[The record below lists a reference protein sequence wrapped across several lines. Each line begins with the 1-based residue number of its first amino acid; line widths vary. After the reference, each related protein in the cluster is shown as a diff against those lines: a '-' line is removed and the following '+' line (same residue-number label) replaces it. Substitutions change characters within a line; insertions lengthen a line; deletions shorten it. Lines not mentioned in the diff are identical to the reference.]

1 MSQNALSVNPL
12 FPPTQVVQ
20 QLKSG
25 QIFYVKASP
34 NNGVLILHPHYTE
47 VVGPEAAVGGI
58 LDLDCARL
66 IPLGKVALTYPESLQ
81 RKRDTFLNRRKWIVA
96 TKKAV
101 NDPVPLRRAKI
112 ILVMMSRY
120 FGYKR
125 VQSLED
131 EVLASIVGVLPQ
143 TMAFARQNFRPPKP
157 KARSHNVSEQTSDQQ
172 SRIVSQG

>member
-1 MSQNALSVNPL
+1 MPQNALSVNPL

-34 NNGVLILHPHYTE
+34 NNGVLLVHPHYTE
-47 VVGPEAAVGGI
+47 VVGPDAAVGGV
-58 LDLDCARL
+58 LDLDCARI
-66 IPLGKVALTYPESLQ
+66 IPLGDVALTYPESLQ
-81 RKRDTFLNRRKWIVA
+81 RKRNTFLNRRKWIVA

-120 FGYKR
+120 FGYNT
-125 VQSLED
+125 VCSLED
-131 EVLASIVGVLPQ
+131 EVLASIVGVLPK
-143 TMAFARQNFRPPKP
+143 TMALARQDFRPPKP
-157 KARSHNVSEQTSDQQ
+157 KTQKPRKTRQVVSN
-172 SRIVSQG
+172 G